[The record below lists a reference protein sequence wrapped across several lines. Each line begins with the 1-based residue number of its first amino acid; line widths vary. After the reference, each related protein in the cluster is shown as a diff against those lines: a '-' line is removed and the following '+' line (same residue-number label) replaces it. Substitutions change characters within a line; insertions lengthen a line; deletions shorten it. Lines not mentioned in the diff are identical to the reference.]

1 MSLFTAP
8 MAKLFGLD
16 TLADQIK
23 FRVGKVRSGR
33 SALPAFRLAGFSG
46 PSPEP
51 DVRLPPHPALHE
63 PVPLV
68 RRR

>member
-23 FRVGKVRSGR
+23 FRVGKLHHMERIGDLGRVRKCDLIDPPVGAR
-33 SALPAFRLAGFSG
+33 QVKRLS
-46 PSPEP
+46 
-51 DVRLPPHPALHE
+51 LIHI
-63 PVPLV
+63 
-68 RRR
+68 